1 MVAIATVLWSEMDQ
15 CGWLRGGFGGE
26 GDTEG
31 DTGGGG
37 CSGERLVESQF
48 DVGMQ
53 VSFVSRSKS
62 AEKVRL
68 GTRSF

>member
-15 CGWLRGGFGGE
+15 CGWLRDGFGG
-26 GDTEG
+26 EG

-53 VSFVSRSKS
+53 VYFVSRSKS